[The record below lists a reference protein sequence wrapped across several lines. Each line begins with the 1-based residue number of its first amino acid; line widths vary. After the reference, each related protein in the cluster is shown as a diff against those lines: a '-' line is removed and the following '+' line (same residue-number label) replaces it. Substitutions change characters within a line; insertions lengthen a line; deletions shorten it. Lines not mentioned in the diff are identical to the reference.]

1 MAAVIAWVAGGAPM
15 RPRLAWP
22 QHVNLR
28 CGDGSRV
35 VIGEGEKGAG
45 LSLRVWAAAIGGRED
60 RGQGF

>member
-1 MAAVIAWVAGGAPM
+1 M

-22 QHVNLR
+22 QHANLR

-35 VIGEGEKGAG
+35 VIGEGEKGTG
-45 LSLRVWAAAIGGRED
+45 LSLRVWAVAIGERED